1 MLLDEQVV
9 TLLVGGA
16 MDDDTA
22 RRAVALFAV
31 MLQDAAVAVGEQ
43 LAGALGRADIDVVV
57 GD

>member
-9 TLLVGGA
+9 TLLIDGV

-31 MLQDAAVAVGEQ
+31 LLQDAAVAIGEQ
-43 LAGALGRADIDVVV
+43 LAGALGRTDIDVVV